1 MGRENK
7 FHFDKFLAV
16 DENSEFNSSYFYEMK
31 IKIPPP
37 IVAWFFAGLMYL
49 LDRFLPVG
57 NFDFYGRDYL
67 MYVLLFLGSLIL
79 FISMFQFFVKKT
91 TLNPFSPQRAS
102 RLVIFGFYK
111 FSRNPMYLALL
122 LFLLAFGLW
131 LGNAFNVLLA
141 AGFVSY
147 MNRFQIAHEEKAL
160 TKLFG
165 KEFELYCR
173 NVRRWF

>member
-1 MGRENK
+1 MVN
-7 FHFDKFLAV
+7 
-16 DENSEFNSSYFYEMK
+16 ENSEFNSSYFYEMR

-37 IVAWFFAGLMYL
+37 IVAWIFAGLMYL
-49 LDRFLPVG
+49 LGRFLPVG
-57 NFDFYGRDYL
+57 DFDFHGRIYL
-67 MYVLLFLGSLIL
+67 LYALLFLGGLIL
-79 FISMFQFFVKKT
+79 FIAMAQFFLKKT

-102 RLVIFGFYK
+102 RLVTTGLYK

-131 LGNAFNVLLA
+131 LGNAFNILLA

-147 MNRFQIAHEEKAL
+147 MNRFQIIPEEKAL

-165 KEFELYCR
+165 KEFERYCMS
-173 NVRRWF
+173 VRRWF